1 MTGLM
6 QSCMEGLEWYL
17 EIIFLSL
24 IPREFV
30 FLIGSKI
37 IFSLQNYILN
47 KFFHHLYFLVFI
59 YLFNFIKTLN
69 LR

>member
-24 IPREFV
+24 IPREFI

-47 KFFHHLYFLVFI
+47 
-59 YLFNFIKTLN
+59 
-69 LR
+69 